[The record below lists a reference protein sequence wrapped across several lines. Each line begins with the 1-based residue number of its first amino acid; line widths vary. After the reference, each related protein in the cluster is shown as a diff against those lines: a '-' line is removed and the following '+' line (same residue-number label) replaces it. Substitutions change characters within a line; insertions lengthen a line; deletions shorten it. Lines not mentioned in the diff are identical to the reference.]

1 MNKLEFYAAL
11 TDKLQSLSSYPLDDF
26 TPVDRLFSSGLVDS
40 LNIVEIIQFVESYFS
55 IQVDPTD
62 LSMDNF
68 DSMASVAGYVQ
79 DKLDGKI

>member
-11 TDKLQSLSSYPLDDF
+11 TDKLQSLSSFPLDDF
-26 TPVDRLFSSGLVDS
+26 TPEDHLFSSGLVDS
-40 LNIVEIIQFVESYFS
+40 LNIVEIIQFVESYFG

-79 DKLDGKI
+79 NKLAGKI